1 MEMNQSRLY
10 WATPGE
16 WHSHHSLWCLME
28 LHSVQPRQPWVVALI
43 ASHQTGPWGAWVRA
57 AGRRSC
63 LLQGQWWKTLAS
75 MGQSSHCVIMGWG
88 LHHLPSLKEAG
99 EGNIRGALSLGL
111 VDLKPQ
117 RGLGQQS
124 PLTSLQL
131 LGKCVGSQWTG
142 TESLLFQG
150 LIKNNL
156 EAP

>member
-1 MEMNQSRLY
+1 M
-10 WATPGE
+10 
-16 WHSHHSLWCLME
+16 
-28 LHSVQPRQPWVVALI
+28 
-43 ASHQTGPWGAWVRA
+43 
-57 AGRRSC
+57 
-63 LLQGQWWKTLAS
+63 
-75 MGQSSHCVIMGWG
+75 
-88 LHHLPSLKEAG
+88 PSLKEAG

-156 EAP
+156 VAP